1 MRLLSSMNV
10 PVYMFNNNNNN
21 NNNIIIIKLDLTNLA
36 FVSWANMPTYD

>member
-10 PVYMFNNNNNN
+10 PVYMLDNN

>member
-10 PVYMFNNNNNN
+10 PVYMLD
-21 NNNIIIIKLDLTNLA
+21 NNIIIIKLDLTNLA